1 MKSLDTYELRIGT
14 SPYTEAKHLEDVEAA
29 DDEALRRYAGTKYSK
44 PIWALNKT
52 RNEGP
57 FTLVPSP

>member
-1 MKSLDTYELRIGT
+1 MKSLDTYELRILT
-14 SPYTEAKHLEDVEAA
+14 SPYSDAKHLEDVEAA
-29 DDEALRRYAGTKYSK
+29 NDEALRKYARPKYSQ
-44 PIWALNKT
+44 PIWAFNKT

>member
-14 SPYTEAKHLEDVEAA
+14 SPYADAKHLEDVECA
-29 DDEALRRYAGTKYSK
+29 DDEALRMYASTKYSK
-44 PIWALNKT
+44 PICAFNKT
-52 RNEGP
+52 KNEGP